1 MEKRY
6 QVFIS
11 STFAD
16 LQDERKAIMESIMD
30 LDCFPAGMEMF
41 PANDSEQFEYIKTVI
56 DASDYYVLIIAG
68 RYGSLAEDGKSYTE
82 KEFDYAKEKG
92 IPVLVFVKKD
102 LDNIPLNKT
111 DGNEEKLKKLQCFIE
126 KAMKNRLAKY
136 WEDSKELKYEVHSS
150 LSKAFKTHPRIGWVK
165 GNISNNEELL
175 RQIND
180 LRIQNHS
187 LKEKIS
193 IYEKMKAESE
203 VVIDKKSLA
212 SGKDLYKIKYSYY
225 DLYNNKCHD
234 ELALSWDDIGML
246 VLQIIDRKYVL
257 NTDIKIKFEILLSE
271 TYLKDKYREVYGE
284 IIDDDDLEID
294 ISDIQLKIILTQLE
308 VLGLIRKEDGYFK
321 ATSKGEAKY
330 IDRLLVKNV

>member
-41 PANDSEQFEYIKTVI
+41 PANDSEQFEYIKTII
-56 DASDYYVLIIAG
+56 DSSDYYVLIIAG

-102 LDNIPLNKT
+102 LDEIPLSKT
-111 DGNEEKLKKLQCFIE
+111 DGNEEKMKKLQSFIE

-136 WEDSKELKYEVHSS
+136 WGDSKELKYEVHSS

-175 RQIND
+175 SQIND
-180 LRIQNHS
+180 LRMQNHL
-187 LKEKIS
+187 LKEQIS
-193 IYEKMKAESE
+193 IYEKKQAEYESE
-203 VVIDKKSLA
+203 ILIDKNSLA
-212 SGKDLYKIKYSYY
+212 SGKDLYTIKYKFMNYEGNLLPPY
-225 DLYNNKCHD
+225 KED
-234 ELALSWDDIGML
+234 EITLSWNSIIIL
-246 VLQIIDRKYVL
+246 VLQIIDRRSVYELDMKER
-257 NTDIKIKFEILLSE
+257 FENILSE
-271 TYLKDKYREVYGE
+271 NYLKNEK
-284 IIDDDDLEID
+284 IT
-294 ISDIQLKIILTQLE
+294 ISDIQLKIIITQLE
-308 VLGLIRKEDGYFK
+308 VLGLIENKDSFFILTKRGI
-321 ATSKGEAKY
+321 SKY
-330 IDRLLVKNV
+330 IDWLVVKKR

>member
-225 DLYNNKCHD
+225 DSYNNKCYD